1 MSEMTTI
8 LNNSVCNFFSH
19 RNNEIVPSWNSDTEI
34 FLWFKN
40 IKDSYL
46 HHFILFVLHPIDILP
61 FSLCSHTSK
70 FSEQQKGFFRLIL
83 SIFFLIF
90 LSRLQKKRFF
100 LSFGLWKES
109 MQIIP
114 LNSFI
119 IYADSFFYSLYIFF
133 IVYVNVWVK
142 W

>member
-8 LNNSVCNFFSH
+8 LNNSVCNFFIH
-19 RNNEIVPSWNSDTEI
+19 RNNEIVSSWNSDTEI

-40 IKDSYL
+40 IKGSYL

-83 SIFFLIF
+83 SIFFSHIF
-90 LSRLQKKRFF
+90 ILTSKKRFF